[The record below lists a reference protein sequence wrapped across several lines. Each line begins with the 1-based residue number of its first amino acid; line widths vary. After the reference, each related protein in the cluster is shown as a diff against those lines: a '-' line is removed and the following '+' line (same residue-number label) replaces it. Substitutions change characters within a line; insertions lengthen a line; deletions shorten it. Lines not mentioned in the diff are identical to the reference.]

1 MFFLRSRSETLY
13 STAKSLAIRM
23 TRKQL
28 NLKHF
33 TGAYK
38 ALNETR
44 DEVAA
49 KNYELEMYPSDGF
62 RKARTFAESFASLA
76 RCDFKSSSR
85 ICCQD
90 RARCLKL
97 NINYIIGLFE
107 LGFYYFNIFVC
118 STLWA

>member
-1 MFFLRSRSETLY
+1 MRLLALVYLRCLHKDLIKVFFLRSRSETLY

-49 KNYELEMYPSDGF
+49 KTINWKCIRAMASERQERSQRVSLLWQDATSNPAAGSV
-62 RKARTFAESFASLA
+62 ARTG
-76 RCDFKSSSR
+76 
-85 ICCQD
+85 QD
-90 RARCLKL
+90 
-97 NINYIIGLFE
+97 
-107 LGFYYFNIFVC
+107 V
-118 STLWA
+118 